1 MPYLA
6 SINSALLRFQVF
18 FSGFVYNLSVT
29 KKGLSSYT
37 FDSIALLAV
46 LGVDRLGAELVPLLP
61 RVVKQKDH
69 PGE

>member
-1 MPYLA
+1 LA
-6 SINSALLRFQVF
+6 SISSALKALSS
-18 FSGFVYNLSVT
+18 FSGFVYSFSVT
-29 KKGLSSYT
+29 KRVFVPT

-46 LGVDRLGAELVPLLP
+46 LGVDRFGAELVPLLA